1 MANKP
6 LIILCRGKTL
16 MMAKSYREIDYR
28 LRPAKNVERKM
39 LAEAFGRLSKFARV
53 DFYRY
58 VGMGSLYFSDFVL
71 FHRALGFREMISI
84 EKEEN
89 LTIQERFNFNK
100 PFNCVD
106 IKFGS
111 TSAILPN
118 LSWDSKNI
126 VWLDYDGKL
135 NKEILADTFLVISQI
150 TSGSIFL
157 ISVNS
162 KILEITD
169 EEGNTLPPV
178 EALERAV
185 GKNKIPS
192 GTTKDDLT
200 GWKLA
205 EIYRQIITNEI
216 EDALNERNQSLPS
229 NQRIQYQQLFNFH
242 YEDAAKML
250 TVGGIFYTEDLKSA
264 FDECAFHE
272 LDFYRPEDKSYLLGK
287 VPILTFKEIRALNS
301 CLPFEDNDT
310 QYKQSLPPISDEDKN
325 KYARLY
331 RYYPTFAETEI

>member
-1 MANKP
+1 MS
-6 LIILCRGKTL
+6 
-16 MMAKSYREIDYR
+16 KSYREIDYR

-39 LAEAFGRLSKFARV
+39 LAEAFGRLSRFARV

-58 VGMGSLYFSDFVL
+58 VGMGSLYFSDFIL

-89 LTIQERFNFNK
+89 ATIKERFDFNK

-111 TSAILPN
+111 ASSILPN
-118 LSWDSKNI
+118 LSWDAKNI
-126 VWLDYDGKL
+126 VWLDYNGKL
-135 NKEILADTFLVISQI
+135 NKEILADTFLVVSQI
-150 TSGSIFL
+150 ALGSIFL

-169 EEGNTLPPV
+169 NTGKPLPPV
-178 EALERAV
+178 EALENAI
-185 GKNKIPS
+185 GKNKVPV
-192 GTTKDDLT
+192 GTTKDNLT

-216 EDALNERNQSLPS
+216 EDALNERNVSLPV
-229 NQRIQYQQLFNFH
+229 NERIQYQQLFNFH
-242 YEDAAKML
+242 YEDDAKML
-250 TVGGIFYTEDLKSA
+250 TMGGIFYTEDIKSTL
-264 FDECAFHE
+264 DECAFQE
-272 LDFYRPEDKSYLLGK
+272 LDFYRSDEKAYPLGK
-287 VPILTFKEIRALNS
+287 VPLLTFKEIRALNS
-301 CLPFEDNDT
+301 CLPFVDDDT
-310 QYKQSLPPISDEDKN
+310 EYKKSLPPISEEDKN

-331 RYYPTFAETEI
+331 RYYPTFAETDV